1 MWILCAL
8 IAAFFAGITS
18 VFAKIGVNNI
28 DSKLATALR
37 TIVILI
43 FSLIVVLI
51 TGSLQEIKNIDVK
64 TIIFI
69 VLSGITTAVLW
80 LTYFKALKLA
90 DVSKISPID
99 KTSIILTLILSNLF
113 LNEKITLVK
122 IISMLLIAIGS
133 WLMTSKKNNVKEK
146 SNQWIFYAILTA
158 IFTSLATIFGKIG
171 IDNINLNLATLL
183 KTIVAAIVIWSAV
196 FITKKDEKI
205 KNISKKSWTFI
216 FLSGITTGLSWT
228 FYFLSLRKGEAS
240 LVFSIEKLSIVV
252 AVLFSIIF
260 LNEKLS
266 KKAIIGLIII
276 IFGTLLLLI

>member
-51 TGSLQEIKNIDVK
+51 IGSLQEIKNIDVK

-90 DVSKISPID
+90 DVSKVSPID

>member
-90 DVSKISPID
+90 DVSKVSPID